1 MAGNSMKKEQNRQK
15 ELAYMR
21 KVKQTMQP
29 KSDAEREREKQVEQ
43 QAHPQSTGDKV
54 SNFLYYYKVRILLI
68 LVAVAVGIGLIVNF
82 INQPRYDTKIL
93 AVYYADSLQ
102 TESYINAVEQY
113 GLDSDENGEVNV
125 DIITVSLS
133 NSSDSTARPKMV
145 TYLNDTSVYL
155 YLLGEEAYEELIDEE
170 PEMFVDLSAL
180 FPDNPNVDG
189 QRYFIDGTQFAQD
202 VGEENIPSERMAL
215 VLRSEDR
222 VGADEENNPDYDNAL
237 AVLTNIINGEKTAQ

>member
-1 MAGNSMKKEQNRQK
+1 M
-15 ELAYMR
+15 
-21 KVKQTMQP
+21 
-29 KSDAEREREKQVEQ
+29 
-43 QAHPQSTGDKV
+43 
-54 SNFLYYYKVRILLI
+54 
-68 LVAVAVGIGLIVNF
+68 
-82 INQPRYDTKIL
+82 
-93 AVYYADSLQ
+93 
-102 TESYINAVEQY
+102 
-113 GLDSDENGEVNV
+113 